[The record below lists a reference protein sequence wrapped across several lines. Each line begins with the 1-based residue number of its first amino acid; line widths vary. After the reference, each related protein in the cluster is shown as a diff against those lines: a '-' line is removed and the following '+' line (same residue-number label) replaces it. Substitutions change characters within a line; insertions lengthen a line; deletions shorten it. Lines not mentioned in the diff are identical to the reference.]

1 MTFPKHYSVKTIF
14 GDFGPITIKDLVNEY
29 NTRLDKARLGKG
41 YHLNADSVRQYLRKG
56 NTLGHFRNMVF
67 TECYGKLK
75 GKEA

>member
-1 MTFPKHYSVKTIF
+1 MTFPKYYSVKTIF

-29 NTRLDKARLGKG
+29 NTCLDKARLGKG
-41 YHLNADSVRQYLRKG
+41 YHLNADSVRQYLQKG

-67 TECYGKLK
+67 TKCHGTLK